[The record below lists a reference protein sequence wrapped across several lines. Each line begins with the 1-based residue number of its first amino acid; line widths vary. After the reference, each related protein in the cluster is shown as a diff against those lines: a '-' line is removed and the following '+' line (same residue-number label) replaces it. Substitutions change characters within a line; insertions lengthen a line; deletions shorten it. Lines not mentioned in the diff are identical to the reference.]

1 MMKNGKKTE
10 FEVITRVTPT
20 VGSSYTQ
27 TSGAIIELTYFTKT
41 DRTIVKVDKDK
52 LETLLN
58 DAQLIDLSDKTAESV
73 HILNLAKQN
82 SLLVMNNPNATQ
94 KQVDTAYDNLIK
106 AINGLQQIVVEEP
119 TPSPEPNPQ
128 P

>member
-1 MMKNGKKTE
+1 
-10 FEVITRVTPT
+10 
-20 VGSSYTQ
+20 
-27 TSGAIIELTYFTKT
+27 
-41 DRTIVKVDKDK
+41 VKVDKVK

-82 SLLVMNNPNATQ
+82 SLLVMNNPDAKQ
-94 KQVDTAYDNLIK
+94 KQVDDAYDNLLN
-106 AINGLQQIVVEEP
+106 AINGLQQIVVEDP
-119 TPSPEPNPQ
+119 TPEPNPQ